1 MKGIAGF
8 VFVVTVSGALSF
20 ISPQAQAGWGPA
32 TVNCYSDGG
41 RRSHCPVPWRE
52 ARLARQDS
60 RAPCVRGL
68 SWGLD
73 HGGIWVDDGCRG
85 IFEDAAGYDDRSYR
99 VDHYHHGDR
108 DESWRRYDDR
118 PRWTSDYPPHPIH
131 PQPPIRS
138 PHLAAAR
145 GGDGRIV
152 SCDSNDNK
160 RVFCRWPIGQGARLV
175 EQTSRNDC
183 VEGHSYGFAAD
194 GIWAAK
200 GCRGKFN
207 IGY

>member
-8 VFVVTVSGALSF
+8 AFAVAVCGACSF
-20 ISPQAQAGWGPA
+20 ASPQAQAGWGPP
-32 TVNCYSDGG
+32 TVNCYSNGG
-41 RRSHCPVPWRE
+41 RRSHCPVRWRD

-60 RAPCVRGL
+60 RSPCIRGR

-73 HGGIWVDDGCRG
+73 RDGIWVDDGCRG

-99 VDHYHHGDR
+99 VDHYHHSNH
-108 DESWRRYDDR
+108 DEGWHRYDDR
-118 PRWTSDYPPHPIH
+118 PRWAPDYPPPINLSR
-131 PQPPIRS
+131 PAP
-138 PHLAAAR
+138 AR

-160 RVFCRWPIGQGARLV
+160 RVFCRWPIGRGARLV
-175 EQTSRNDC
+175 EQTSRSDC
-183 VEGHSYGFAAD
+183 VEGHSYGFASD